1 MENPKS
7 KQDEQAE
14 RISGRMGRI
23 KNKILVMSGKGGVG
37 KTTVAVNLAYAMA
50 VSGKKTGLLDV
61 DLHGPNVAKMLGI
74 EGKTLAQNNGAI
86 TPFAAEH
93 GLKVISMALLLEN
106 SDEPVIWRGPLKTG
120 VIGQF
125 LGDVEW
131 GDLDYLIIDS
141 PPGTGDEPLSICQ
154 LIKDITG
161 AIIVTTPQDVAIL
174 DSRKAVMFARR
185 LDVPVTGI
193 IENMSGFTCP
203 HCHKN
208 INIFKKGGAEKTA
221 QSMNI
226 PFLGCI
232 SFNPQMVEA
241 GDAGIPFISSSK
253 NNFVSKEE
261 FGKIVEKI
269 ETVMQKNK
277 EAVTALSRNR

>member
-1 MENPKS
+1 MEKQKS
-7 KQDEQAE
+7 KQEEQNE
-14 RISGRMGRI
+14 KISERMGRVKHKLI
-23 KNKILVMSGKGGVG
+23 VMSGKGGVG
-37 KTTVAVNLAYAMA
+37 KTTVAVNLAYTMAMA
-50 VSGKKTGLLDV
+50 GKKVGLLDV

-74 EGKTLAQNNGAI
+74 EGKALEMNNGTI
-86 TPFAAEH
+86 IPFSAEH
-93 GLKVISMALLLEN
+93 GLKVISMALLLKN

-141 PPGTGDEPLSICQ
+141 PPGTGDEPLSACQ
-154 LIKDITG
+154 LITNIDG

-174 DSRKAVMFARR
+174 DSRKAVMFARK
-185 LDVPVTGI
+185 LDMPVIGI
-193 IENMSGFTCP
+193 IENMSGFVCP

-221 QSMNI
+221 ESMNI
-226 PFLGCI
+226 PFLGSI
-232 SFNPQMVEA
+232 SFNPQIVEL
-241 GDAGIPFISSSK
+241 GDEGIPFISSSK

-261 FGKIVEKI
+261 FGKIIEKI
-269 ETVMQKNK
+269 EKVMEK
-277 EAVTALSRNR
+277 EKKAVIPKGE